1 MDTRRPRIRR
11 GHRVETVPG
20 EAVYLVSER
29 EHHVVEG
36 ALVER
41 VLPLLNGKHDVDDLL
56 DQLDDIPPEQV
67 LYLIERLVAMK
78 AVVWADPDLP
88 EREAGFW
95 DVTGVAAEQARERLA
110 QTAVALAVAGEVD
123 PGPVLD
129 ALASAGVQARL
140 GEAGEGFRVVVTDN
154 YLNPD
159 LARHNETALRTGRPW
174 LLAKPVGLTLWVG
187 PVFKPGG
194 GCWACLAYRLS
205 GHRQVDEYLRD
216 RAEHQGPLRVPL
228 ADLAVTRD
236 MGARLVALETA
247 KHLAGLGTAEEN
259 GVLTLDTIHLD
270 SRRHALHRRP
280 QCPQC
285 GDDTLAA
292 QRMSAPVLLAPRP
305 KVYTGDGGHRAKNP
319 DQVLETYGPQVSPVT
334 GVVRELRPYETG
346 IEFVKG
352 YSAGH
357 NFARRVE
364 RLSQLRKGLRSMAA
378 GKGTTDTQ
386 ARASA
391 ICEAIERY
399 SGLFGGDEPRRTAT
413 LAELGEQAVA
423 PNDIQLYSERQYASR
438 AEWNSAQ
445 RSSFQTV
452 CDPLPAD
459 EPIEWSPVWSLTN
472 ERTRYVATSQ
482 LFYCYPTLPPG
493 KLWAWACSNGNA
505 AGASLEDAI
514 LQGFLELVERDS
526 VALWWYNRVQRPAYD
541 LASFGDPWFDE
552 FVEVYRGLHRE
563 VHVLDITAD
572 LGIPAAAAI
581 SWRVDKPAEDI
592 LIGLGAHFDAKLA
605 VQRALAE
612 QNQFLPAVLGVQR
625 DGTGYAF
632 PDAVQQEW
640 WREARIADHPYL
652 SPAPGPATRAGD
664 RPDLSSMDL
673 RDDVLTARRLV
684 ESRGMEFLVL
694 DQTRP
699 DIGLP
704 VVKVIVPG
712 MRHFWARFGPGRLY
726 DTPVALGWRDA
737 PIDEADLNPIP
748 MFL

>member
-41 VLPLLNGKHDVDDLL
+41 VLPLLDGKHDVDDLL
-56 DQLDDIPPEQV
+56 DQLDDVPPEQV

-95 DVTGVAAEQARERLA
+95 DVAGVTAEEARSRLA
-110 QTAVALAVAGEVD
+110 ATAVALAVAGEVD
-123 PGPVLD
+123 AAPVLE
-129 ALASAGVQARL
+129 ALASAGVQAGL
-140 GEAGEGFRVVVTDN
+140 GESGFRVVVTDN

-159 LARHNETALRTGRPW
+159 LARHNETALRTGEPW
-174 LLAKPVGLTLWVG
+174 LLAKPIGSTLWVG

-216 RAEHQGPLRVPL
+216 RADHQGPLRVPL

-247 KHLAGLGTAEEN
+247 KYLAGLGTAEEN
-259 GVLTLDTIHLD
+259 GVLTLDTIHLN
-270 SRRHALHRRP
+270 SQRHPLHRRP
-280 QCPQC
+280 QCPHC
-285 GDDTLAA
+285 GDEALTAR
-292 QRMSAPVLLAPRP
+292 RMSAPVVLASCP

-319 DQVLETYGPQVSPVT
+319 DQVLEAYGPQVSPVT

-346 IEFVKG
+346 IPFVKG

-423 PNDIQLYSERQYASR
+423 PNTIQLYSERQYANR
-438 AEWNSAQ
+438 AAWNNAL
-445 RSSFQTV
+445 RSTFQTV

-459 EPIEWSPVWSLTN
+459 ESIEWSPVWSLTE

-482 LFYCYPTLPPG
+482 LFFCYPTLPPG

-541 LASFGDPWFDE
+541 LASFGEPWFDE

-563 VHVLDITAD
+563 VCVLDITAD

-612 QNQFLPAVLGVQR
+612 QNQFLPAVVDVKA

-640 WREARIADHPYL
+640 WRRARIADHPYL
-652 SPAPGPATRAGD
+652 SPAPLPATRAGD
-664 RPDLSSMDL
+664 HPDLSSTDL

-726 DTPVALGWRDA
+726 DVPVALGWRDT